1 MARYAD
7 DAKEQV
13 RDAVDMIDLV
23 GTKVDLRRAGAN
35 RYEGLCPFHDERTP
49 SFGIDP
55 VKKVYHC
62 FGCQASGDCF
72 TWAQEMEGLGF
83 VEAMEWL
90 ADRYGITLERE
101 SEDPKEAERRK
112 QRERLLELLERTA
125 AFYVR
130 FLWESDEAARARQY
144 LVDRGLD
151 EAILREFRVGYSPS
165 AWDKVLM
172 ASRRAGF
179 SDRELYEAGL
189 AQRGKA
195 NPPAQGRIYDRF
207 RGRIMFPLADIRGRV
222 LGFGA
227 RALRDNQQPK
237 YLNTSENDLFH
248 KGRQLFAA
256 DLARS
261 HAARAG
267 EVIVAEGYT
276 DVIALHQ
283 AGLRNTV
290 ATMGTA
296 MTPEQV
302 GELTR
307 LAPRALLALD
317 ADGAGQEAMLR
328 AAKVARGK
336 KLELRVVELPPGRDP
351 ADLAA
356 EAGTAEVRRLVEASV
371 PFVKFRVQRA
381 LATGDV
387 QTAEGKDQVLGE
399 LRPVFADIPPSVLRE
414 ELVAEVADRLQ
425 IAETL
430 TAQLL
435 GRAGTASVA
444 PATPPAADEPSVAQR
459 AAVHVGAA
467 EQQERGFL
475 ALCVAIPSAGAKALA
490 AIDLDHDLTADASR
504 LAAVWLR
511 EHLEDPE
518 EGLEAQDAALQVIVR
533 DICFRAP
540 KDDQVPDAVEAE
552 RLQLILAR
560 AERELVAARRSH
572 SGVDDA
578 QRRRR
583 TAQEE
588 YNAALDRVLEAGA
601 PR

>member
-90 ADRYGITLERE
+90 ADRYGVTLERE
-101 SEDPKEAERRK
+101 SEDPQEAERRK
-112 QRERLLELLERTA
+112 RRERLLELLERTA

-130 FLWESDEAARARQY
+130 YLWESQEAARAREY
-144 LVDRGLD
+144 LIDRGLD

-165 AWDKVLM
+165 AWDKVLV

-179 SDRELYEAGL
+179 SNKELYDAGL
-189 AQRGKA
+189 ASKA
-195 NPPAQGRIYDRF
+195 KGEGRIYDRF

-237 YLNTSENDLFH
+237 YLNTSENDFFH

-256 DLARS
+256 DLARAP
-261 HAARAG
+261 AARAG

-317 ADGAGQEAMLR
+317 ADSAGQEAMIR

-356 EAGTAEVRRLVEASV
+356 EAGAAEIRRLVESSV
-371 PFVKFRVQRA
+371 PFVKFRVERA
-381 LATGDV
+381 LATGDLG
-387 QTAEGKDQVLGE
+387 TAEGKDVVLAE

-414 ELVAEVADRLQ
+414 ELIALVADKLN

-430 TAQLL
+430 AAQLL
-435 GRAGTASVA
+435 GRPGSA
-444 PATPPAADEPSVAQR
+444 PAPSAAPPADEVDEAPR
-459 AAVHVGAA
+459 RDAVQLTAA
-467 EQQERGFL
+467 EEQERGFL
-475 ALCVAIPSAGAKALA
+475 AYCIAVPHAGAKALEQ
-490 AIDLDHDLTADASR
+490 IDVEHDLTTNRSR
-504 LAAVWLR
+504 AAVRWLR
-511 EHLEDPE
+511 EHLDDPE
-518 EGLEAQDAALQVIVR
+518 AGLDEQDERLQVLIR
-533 DICFRAP
+533 DIRFRAP
-540 KDDQVPDAVEAE
+540 KPEDEPSAEGVEAE
-552 RLQLILAR
+552 RLQLLLAR
-560 AERELVAARRSH
+560 AEREVVEARRARE
-572 SGVDDA
+572 GVDA
-578 QRRRR
+578 ALRRRKA
-583 TAQEE
+583 AQEE
-588 YNAALDRVLEAGA
+588 YAAAMDRVLEANA

>member
-13 RDAVDMIDLV
+13 RAAVDMIDLV
-23 GTKVDLRRAGAN
+23 SMRVDLRRAGPN

-72 TWAQEMEGLGF
+72 TWAQETQGLGF

-90 ADRYGITLERE
+90 ADRYGVTLERE
-101 SEDPKEAERRK
+101 AEDPQEAERRK
-112 QRERLLELLERTA
+112 RRERLLELLERTA

-130 FLWESDEAARARQY
+130 YLWESQEAARARQY
-144 LVDRGLD
+144 LLERGLD

-165 AWDKVLM
+165 AWDKVLT

-179 SDRELYEAGL
+179 SHRELYEAGL
-189 AQRGKA
+189 ASKARGE
-195 NPPAQGRIYDRF
+195 GRIYDRF

-248 KGRQLFAA
+248 KGRQLFGA
-256 DLARS
+256 DLARA

-283 AGLRNTV
+283 AGLRHTV

-302 GELTR
+302 AELTR

-317 ADGAGQEAMLR
+317 ADSAGQEAMIR
-328 AAKVARGK
+328 AAKVARGR

-356 EAGTAEVRRLVEASV
+356 EAGAAELHRLVAASV
-371 PFVKFRVQRA
+371 PFVQFRVERA
-381 LATGDV
+381 LARGDLA
-387 QTAEGKDQVLGE
+387 TAEGKDAVIAD
-399 LRPVFADIPPSVLRE
+399 LRPVFAELPASVLRE
-414 ELVAEVADRLQ
+414 DLLARVADRLD

-430 TAQLL
+430 AAQLL
-435 GRAGTASVA
+435 GQPGHPV
-444 PATPPAADEPSVAQR
+444 PAADPGRDR
-459 AAVHVGAA
+459 AAAA
-467 EQQERGFL
+467 PSPSRAAAPLAAHDEHERRFL
-475 ALCVAIPSAGAKALA
+475 AACVAVPAAGAPALA
-490 AIDLDHDLTADASR
+490 ELDLEADLVSDASR
-504 LAAVWLR
+504 AAARWLR
-511 EHLEDPE
+511 DHLADPAA
-518 EGLEAQDAALQVIVR
+518 GLDEQDPALQAVIREILVR
-533 DICFRAP
+533 VADVDP
-540 KDDQVPDAVEAE
+540 TDDAFAVT
-552 RLQLILAR
+552 RLQLALAR
-560 AERELVAARRSH
+560 AQREAVAARRAH
-572 SGVDDA
+572 VGVDEA
-578 QRRRR
+578 ERRRVELQ
-583 TAQEE
+583 AQL
-588 YNAALDRVLEAGA
+588 NAALDRVLEAGA
-601 PR
+601 PRG

>member
-13 RDAVDMIDLV
+13 REAVDMIDLV

-90 ADRYGITLERE
+90 ADRYGVTLERE

-130 FLWESDEAARARQY
+130 FLWESDEAATARQY

-179 SDRELYEAGL
+179 SNRELYEAGL
-189 AQRGKA
+189 AQKA
-195 NPPAQGRIYDRF
+195 KGEGRIYDRF

-237 YLNTSENDLFH
+237 YLNTSENDIFH

-256 DLARS
+256 DLARAP
-261 HAARAG
+261 AARAG

-283 AGLRNTV
+283 AGLKNTV

-317 ADGAGQEAMLR
+317 ADGAGQEAMIR

-356 EAGTAEVRRLVEASV
+356 EAGAAEIRRLVEASV

-381 LATGDV
+381 LATGDL
-387 QTAEGKDQVLGE
+387 QTAEGKDRVIAE

-414 ELVAEVADRLQ
+414 ELIAEVADRLQ

-430 TAQLL
+430 AAQLL
-435 GRAGTASVA
+435 GQAGPA
-444 PATPPAADEPSVAQR
+444 PSALPPVADEP
-459 AAVHVGAA
+459 AAARRETVQLTAA
-467 EQQERGFL
+467 EEQERGFL
-475 ALCVAIPSAGAKALA
+475 ALCVSVPAAGAKSLA
-490 AIDLDHDLTADASR
+490 KIDLDADLTTNASR
-504 LAAVWLR
+504 AAAAWLR

-518 EGLEAQDAALQVIVR
+518 DGLDAQDERLQVLIR
-533 DICFRAP
+533 DIRFRAP
-540 KDDQVPDAVEAE
+540 NEPPPPEAIEAE
-552 RLQLILAR
+552 RLQLALAR
-560 AERELVAARRSH
+560 AERDVLAARRAH
-572 SGVDDA
+572 TGVDDA
-578 QRRRR
+578 RRRHK
-583 TAQEE
+583 AIQEE
-588 YNAALDRVLEAGA
+588 YFAAVDRVMEAGA

>member
-13 RDAVDMIDLV
+13 RDAVDMVDLV

-101 SEDPKEAERRK
+101 AEDPKEAERRK

-130 FLWESDEAARARQY
+130 YLWESGEAAGARQY

-179 SDRELYEAGL
+179 SNRELYEAGL
-189 AQRGKA
+189 AQRAKGEGK
-195 NPPAQGRIYDRF
+195 IYDRF

-237 YLNTSENDLFH
+237 YLNTSENDIFH

-256 DLARS
+256 DLARAA
-261 HAARAG
+261 AARAG

-317 ADGAGQEAMLR
+317 ADAAGQEAMIR

-356 EAGTAEVRRLVEASV
+356 EAGTAEIRRLVEASV

-381 LATGDV
+381 LASGDLA
-387 QTAEGKDQVLGE
+387 TAEGKDLVLAD
-399 LRPVFADIPPSVLRE
+399 LRPVFAEIPASVLRE
-414 ELVAEVADRLQ
+414 ELIAEVADRLD

-430 TAQLL
+430 AAQLL
-435 GRAGTASVA
+435 GRSGTA
-444 PATPPAADEPSVAQR
+444 PAAARDPSPPAEDAPIAQR
-459 AAVHVGAA
+459 AAVQLTAA

-475 ALCVAIPSAGAKALA
+475 ALCVALPAAGAKVLA
-490 AIDLDHDLTADASR
+490 DVDVDHDLTSAGSR
-504 LAAVWLR
+504 AAAAWLR
-511 EHLEDPE
+511 DHLDDPE
-518 EGLEAQDAALQVIVR
+518 AGLDAQDERLQVLVR

-540 KDDQVPDAVEAE
+540 KGEDLVPEALEAE
-552 RLQLILAR
+552 RLQLALAR
-560 AERELVAARRSH
+560 AERELVAARRAH
-572 SGVDDA
+572 QGVDDA

>member
-72 TWAQEMEGLGF
+72 TWAQEIEGLGF

-90 ADRYGITLERE
+90 ADRYGVTLERE

-112 QRERLLELLERTA
+112 HRERLLELLERTA

-130 FLWESDEAARARQY
+130 FLWESTEAAPARQY

-172 ASRRAGF
+172 ASRQGGF
-179 SDRELYEAGL
+179 SNRAIYDAGL
-189 AQRGKA
+189 AQKARGE
-195 NPPAQGRIYDRF
+195 GRIYDRF

-237 YLNTSENDLFH
+237 YLNTSENDIFH

-256 DLARS
+256 DLARA

-317 ADGAGQEAMLR
+317 ADTAGQEAMIR

-356 EAGTAEVRRLVEASV
+356 EAGAAEIRRLVEASV
-371 PFVKFRVQRA
+371 PFVRFRVQRA
-381 LATGDV
+381 LATGDLA
-387 QTAEGKDQVLGE
+387 TAEGKDAVLTE
-399 LRPVFADIPPSVLRE
+399 LRPVFAEIPASILRE
-414 ELVAEVADRLQ
+414 ELVAEVADRLD

-430 TAQLL
+430 AAQLL
-435 GRAGTASVA
+435 GRGGPTPARASR
-444 PATPPAADEPSVAQR
+444 PEPAAAEPDVVQRVAVQLS
-459 AAVHVGAA
+459 AA

-475 ALCVAIPSAGAKALA
+475 AVCVAVPSAGAKALA
-490 AIDLDHDLTADASR
+490 ALDLEHDLTTDASR
-504 LAAVWLR
+504 AAARWLAD
-511 EHLEDPE
+511 HLDDPE
-518 EGLEAQDAALQVIVR
+518 RDLEAQEERLQVLVR

-540 KDDQVPDAVEAE
+540 KGDDLMPEAVEAE
-552 RLQLILAR
+552 RLQLSLAR
-560 AERELVAARRSH
+560 AERELVAARRAH

-583 TAQEE
+583 TAQEQ

>member
-13 RDAVDMIDLV
+13 REAVDMIDLV

-90 ADRYGITLERE
+90 ADRYGVTLERE

-130 FLWESDEAARARQY
+130 FLWESEEAATARQY

-179 SDRELYEAGL
+179 SNRELYEAGL
-189 AQRGKA
+189 AQKA
-195 NPPAQGRIYDRF
+195 KGEGRIYDRF

-237 YLNTSENDLFH
+237 YLNTSENDIFH

-256 DLARS
+256 DLARAP
-261 HAARAG
+261 AARAG

-283 AGLRNTV
+283 AGLKNTV

-317 ADGAGQEAMLR
+317 ADSAGQEAMIR

-356 EAGTAEVRRLVEASV
+356 EAGAAEIRRLVEASV

-381 LATGDV
+381 LATGDL
-387 QTAEGKDQVLGE
+387 QTAEGKDRVIAE

-414 ELVAEVADRLQ
+414 ELIAEVADRLQ

-430 TAQLL
+430 AAQLL
-435 GRAGTASVA
+435 GQAGPAPSAPPPVA
-444 PATPPAADEPSVAQR
+444 EEPAAARRETVQLT
-459 AAVHVGAA
+459 AA
-467 EQQERGFL
+467 EEQERGFL
-475 ALCVAIPSAGAKALA
+475 ALCVAVPTAGAASLA
-490 AIDLDHDLTADASR
+490 KIDLDADLTTDASR
-504 LAAVWLR
+504 AAAAWLR
-511 EHLEDPE
+511 EHLDDPE
-518 EGLEAQDAALQVIVR
+518 AGLDAQDERLQVLIR
-533 DICFRAP
+533 DIRFRAP
-540 KDDQVPDAVEAE
+540 NEPPPPEAIEAE
-552 RLQLILAR
+552 RLQLALAR
-560 AERELVAARRSH
+560 AERDVLAARRAH
-572 SGVDDA
+572 TGVDDA
-578 QRRRR
+578 RRRHK
-583 TAQEE
+583 AIQEE
-588 YNAALDRVLEAGA
+588 YFAAVDRVMEAGA

>member
-23 GTKVDLRRAGAN
+23 STKVDLRRAGAN
-35 RYEGLCPFHDERTP
+35 RFEGLCPFHEERTP

-90 ADRYGITLERE
+90 ADRYGVTLERE
-101 SEDPKEAERRK
+101 AEDPQEAERRK
-112 QRERLLELLERTA
+112 RRERLLELLERTA

-130 FLWESDEAARARQY
+130 YLWESQEAARAREY
-144 LVDRGLD
+144 LLERGLD

-179 SDRELYEAGL
+179 SNRELYDAGL
-189 AQRGKA
+189 ASKA
-195 NPPAQGRIYDRF
+195 KGEGRIYDRF

-237 YLNTSENDLFH
+237 YLNTSENDIFH
-248 KGRQLFAA
+248 KGRQLFGA
-256 DLARS
+256 DLARA

-302 GELTR
+302 AELTR

-317 ADGAGQEAMLR
+317 ADSAGQEAMIR

-351 ADLAA
+351 ADIAA
-356 EAGTAEVRRLVEASV
+356 EAGAAEIHRLVKASV
-371 PFVKFRVQRA
+371 PFVQFRVERA
-381 LATGDV
+381 LATGDLA
-387 QTAEGKDQVLGE
+387 TAEGKDAVIAD
-399 LRPVFADIPPSVLRE
+399 LRPVFADIPASVLRE
-414 ELVAEVADRLQ
+414 ELLAHVADRLD

-430 TAQLL
+430 AAQLL
-435 GRAGTASVA
+435 GQAGRPA
-444 PATPPAADEPSVAQR
+444 PATVPAQDATPAPSRAAAPLNVHDEHERTFLAACVAVPAAGAAALAELDLDADLVSEPSR
-459 AAVHVGAA
+459 GAA
-467 EQQERGFL
+467 RWLRAHL
-475 ALCVAIPSAGAKALA
+475 ADPSAGLDDQDPALQAVIREILVRVADVEPNDDAFTVTRLQLALA
-490 AIDLDHDLTADASR
+490 RAQREATAAR
-504 LAAVWLR
+504 
-511 EHLEDPE
+511 
-518 EGLEAQDAALQVIVR
+518 
-533 DICFRAP
+533 RAHAGV
-540 KDDQVPDAVEAE
+540 DEAE
-552 RLQLILAR
+552 RRRVAVQAQL
-560 AERELVAARRSH
+560 S
-572 SGVDDA
+572 
-578 QRRRR
+578 
-583 TAQEE
+583 
-588 YNAALDRVLEAGA
+588 AALDRVLEANA

>member
-23 GTKVDLRRAGAN
+23 STKVDLRRAGAN

-72 TWAQEMEGLGF
+72 TWAQETQGFGF

-90 ADRYGITLERE
+90 ADRYGVTLERE
-101 SEDPKEAERRK
+101 AEDPQEAERRK
-112 QRERLLELLERTA
+112 RRERLLELLERTA

-130 FLWESDEAARARQY
+130 YLWESQEAARAREY
-144 LVDRGLD
+144 LLERGLD

-172 ASRRAGF
+172 ASRTAGF
-179 SDRELYEAGL
+179 SNRELYEAGL
-189 AQRGKA
+189 ASRAKG
-195 NPPAQGRIYDRF
+195 QGRIYDRF

-237 YLNTSENDLFH
+237 YLNTSENDIFH
-248 KGRQLFAA
+248 KGRQLFGA
-256 DLARS
+256 DLARA
-261 HAARAG
+261 HAARAQ
-267 EVIVAEGYT
+267 ETIVAEGYT

-302 GELTR
+302 AELTR

-317 ADGAGQEAMLR
+317 ADSAGQEAMIR
-328 AAKVARGK
+328 AAKVARGR

-356 EAGTAEVRRLVEASV
+356 EAGAAEIHRLAAASV
-371 PFVKFRVQRA
+371 PFVQFRVERA
-381 LATGDV
+381 LATGDLA
-387 QTAEGKDQVLGE
+387 TAEGKDAVIAD
-399 LRPVFADIPPSVLRE
+399 LRPVFADIPASVLRE
-414 ELVAEVADRLQ
+414 ELLAHVADRLD

-430 TAQLL
+430 AAQLL
-435 GRAGTASVA
+435 GQSARPAPSVA
-444 PATPPAADEPSVAQR
+444 PTDQGER
-459 AAVHVGAA
+459 AASRAPRSAAALAVHD
-467 EQQERGFL
+467 EHERTFL
-475 ALCVAIPSAGAKALA
+475 AACVAVPEAGERALA
-490 AIDLDHDLTADASR
+490 DLDLDADLVSDASR
-504 LAAVWLR
+504 DAARWLR
-511 EHLEDPE
+511 ERLADPAA
-518 EGLEAQDAALQVIVR
+518 GLDDQEPALQAVIREILVR
-533 DICFRAP
+533 VADVEP
-540 KDDQVPDAVEAE
+540 TGDAFAVT
-552 RLQLILAR
+552 RLQLAFAR
-560 AERELVAARRSH
+560 AQREVLAARRAH
-572 SGVDDA
+572 AGVDLA
-578 QRRRR
+578 ERRRVEVQ
-583 TAQEE
+583 AQL
-588 YNAALDRVLEAGA
+588 NAALDRVLEAGA
-601 PR
+601 PRG

>member
-13 RDAVDMIDLV
+13 REAVDMIDLV

-90 ADRYGITLERE
+90 ADRYGVTLERE

-130 FLWESDEAARARQY
+130 FLWESEEAATARQY

-179 SDRELYEAGL
+179 SNRELYEAGL
-189 AQRGKA
+189 AQKA
-195 NPPAQGRIYDRF
+195 KGEGRIYDRF

-237 YLNTSENDLFH
+237 YLNTSENDIFH

-256 DLARS
+256 DLARAP
-261 HAARAG
+261 AARAG

-283 AGLRNTV
+283 AGLKNTV

-317 ADGAGQEAMLR
+317 ADGAGQEAMIR

-356 EAGTAEVRRLVEASV
+356 EAGAAEIRRLVEASV

-381 LATGDV
+381 LATGDL
-387 QTAEGKDQVLGE
+387 QTAEGKDRVIAE

-414 ELVAEVADRLQ
+414 ELIAEVADRLQ

-430 TAQLL
+430 AAQLL
-435 GRAGTASVA
+435 GQAGPAPSAPPPVA
-444 PATPPAADEPSVAQR
+444 EEPAAARRETVQLT
-459 AAVHVGAA
+459 AA
-467 EQQERGFL
+467 EEQERGFL
-475 ALCVAIPSAGAKALA
+475 ALCVAVPTAGAASLA
-490 AIDLDHDLTADASR
+490 KIDLDADLTTDASR
-504 LAAVWLR
+504 AAAAWLR
-511 EHLEDPE
+511 EHLDDPE
-518 EGLEAQDAALQVIVR
+518 AGLDAQDERLQVLIR
-533 DICFRAP
+533 DIRFRAP
-540 KDDQVPDAVEAE
+540 NEPPPPEAIEAE
-552 RLQLILAR
+552 RLQLALAR
-560 AERELVAARRSH
+560 AERDVLAARRAH
-572 SGVDDA
+572 TGVDDA
-578 QRRRR
+578 RRRHK
-583 TAQEE
+583 AIQEE
-588 YNAALDRVLEAGA
+588 YFAAVDRVMEAGA

>member
-23 GTKVDLRRAGAN
+23 STKVDLRRAGAN
-35 RYEGLCPFHDERTP
+35 RFEGLCPFHDERTP

-72 TWAQEMEGLGF
+72 TWAQEQEGLGF

-90 ADRYGITLERE
+90 ADRYGVTLERE
-101 SEDPKEAERRK
+101 AEDPQEAERRK
-112 QRERLLELLERTA
+112 RRERLLELLERTA

-130 FLWESDEAARARQY
+130 YLWESQEAARAREY
-144 LVDRGLD
+144 LLERGLD

-172 ASRRAGF
+172 ASRTAGF
-179 SDRELYEAGL
+179 SNKELYEAGL
-189 AQRGKA
+189 ASRAKDG
-195 NPPAQGRIYDRF
+195 GRIYDRF

-237 YLNTSENDLFH
+237 YLNTSENDIFH
-248 KGRQLFAA
+248 KGRQLFGA
-256 DLARS
+256 DLARA

-267 EVIVAEGYT
+267 ETIVAEGYT

-302 GELTR
+302 AELTR

-317 ADGAGQEAMLR
+317 ADSAGQEAMIR

-351 ADLAA
+351 ADIAA
-356 EAGTAEVRRLVEASV
+356 EAGAAEIRRLVEASV
-371 PFVKFRVQRA
+371 PFVQFRVERA
-381 LATGDV
+381 LATGDLA
-387 QTAEGKDQVLGE
+387 TAEGKDAVIAG
-399 LRPVFADIPPSVLRE
+399 LRPVFADIPASVLRE
-414 ELVAEVADRLQ
+414 ELLAQVSDRLD

-430 TAQLL
+430 AAQLL
-435 GRAGTASVA
+435 GRTGGGPA
-444 PATPPAADEPSVAQR
+444 PATPSPATEPPTAQR
-459 AAVHVGAA
+459 MAVRVDAA

-475 ALCVAIPSAGAKALA
+475 ALCVAVPSAGAQALA
-490 AIDLDHDLTADASR
+490 ALDLDADLTAEASR
-504 LAAVWLR
+504 LAATWLR
-511 EHLEDPE
+511 EHLDDPE
-518 EGLEAQDAALQVIVR
+518 AGLEAQDDALQVVVR

-540 KDDQVPDAVEAE
+540 REEPLREAVEAE
-552 RLQLILAR
+552 RLQLVLAR
-560 AERELVAARRSH
+560 AERELAAARRAH
-572 SGVDDA
+572 SGVDEA

>member
-23 GTKVDLRRAGAN
+23 STKVDLRRAGAN

-55 VKKVYHC
+55 IKKVYHC

-90 ADRYGITLERE
+90 ADRYGVTLERE
-101 SEDPKEAERRK
+101 AEDPQEAERR
-112 QRERLLELLERTA
+112 QRRERLLELLERTA

-130 FLWESDEAARARQY
+130 FLWESQEAKRAREY
-144 LVDRGLD
+144 LLERGLD

-165 AWDKVLM
+165 AWDKVLV

-179 SDRELYEAGL
+179 SNRELYEAGL
-189 AQRGKA
+189 ASRAKGD
-195 NPPAQGRIYDRF
+195 GRIYDRF

-237 YLNTSENDLFH
+237 YLNTSENDVFH
-248 KGRQLFAA
+248 KGRQLFGA
-256 DLARS
+256 DLARA

-302 GELTR
+302 AELTR

-317 ADGAGQEAMLR
+317 ADSAGQEAMIR

-356 EAGTAEVRRLVEASV
+356 EAGAAEIRRLVEASV
-371 PFVKFRVQRA
+371 PFVQFRVERA
-381 LATGDV
+381 LATGDLA
-387 QTAEGKDQVLGE
+387 TAEGKDAVIAE
-399 LRPVFADIPPSVLRE
+399 LRPVFADIPASVLRE
-414 ELVAEVADRLQ
+414 ELLAQVADRLD

-430 TAQLL
+430 AAQLL
-435 GRAGTASVA
+435 GRAGAA
-444 PATPPAADEPSVAQR
+444 PAAGGPAPTAAEPAVAQR
-459 AAVHVGAA
+459 AAVRVSTA

-475 ALCVAIPSAGAKALA
+475 ALCVALPAPGAKALA
-490 AIDLDHDLTADASR
+490 ALDLEQDLTSDASR
-504 LAAVWLR
+504 AAAVWLR
-511 EHLEDPE
+511 EHLDDPE
-518 EGLEAQDAALQVIVR
+518 AGLDTQDEGLQVVVR

-540 KDDQVPDAVEAE
+540 KGDLIPEAVEAE
-552 RLQLILAR
+552 RLQLALAR
-560 AERELVAARRSH
+560 AERELVAARRAH

-583 TAQEE
+583 TAQEQ

>member
-13 RDAVDMIDLV
+13 REAVDMVDLV
-23 GTKVDLRRAGAN
+23 SAKVDLRRAGVN
-35 RYEGLCPFHDERTP
+35 RFEGLCPFHDERTP

-72 TWAQEMEGLGF
+72 TWAQEIEGLGF

-90 ADRYGITLERE
+90 ADRYGVTLERE
-101 SEDPKEAERRK
+101 SEDPQEAERR
-112 QRERLLELLERTA
+112 QHRDRLLELLERTA

-130 FLWESDEAARARQY
+130 FLWESTEAAAARQY
-144 LVDRGLD
+144 LADRGLD
-151 EAILREFRVGYSPS
+151 EAILREFRVGFSPS

-172 ASRRAGF
+172 ASRKGGF
-179 SDRELYEAGL
+179 SNGDLYDAGL
-189 AQRGKA
+189 AQKA
-195 NPPAQGRIYDRF
+195 KGEGRIYDRF

-237 YLNTSENDLFH
+237 YLNTSENDIFH

-256 DLARS
+256 DLARA

-317 ADGAGQEAMLR
+317 ADAAGQEAMIR

-351 ADLAA
+351 ADIAA
-356 EAGTAEVRRLVEASV
+356 EAGAAEIRRLVEGSV

-381 LATGDV
+381 LATGDLA
-387 QTAEGKDQVLGE
+387 TAEGKDAVLTE
-399 LRPVFADIPPSVLRE
+399 LRPVFAEIPASVLRE
-414 ELVAEVADRLQ
+414 DLLAEVSDRLG

-430 TAQLL
+430 AAQLL
-435 GRAGTASVA
+435 GQAVAVAAPSRPDPAAAEASV
-444 PATPPAADEPSVAQR
+444 TRR
-459 AAVHVGAA
+459 AAVSLTGAV
-467 EQQERGFL
+467 QQERGFL
-475 ALCVAIPSAGAKALA
+475 ALCVAVPAAGAPSLA
-490 AIDLDHDLTADASR
+490 ALDLEHDLTDDASR
-504 LAAVWLR
+504 AAARWLR
-511 EHLEDPE
+511 DRLDDPE
-518 EGLEAQDAALQVIVR
+518 RGLDDQPEALQLVVR
-533 DICFRAP
+533 DVCFRAP
-540 KDDQVPDAVEAE
+540 KGELPAEAAEAE
-552 RLQLILAR
+552 RLQLVLAR

-572 SGVDDA
+572 TGVDDA
-578 QRRRR
+578 QRRRK
-583 TAQEE
+583 AVQEA
-588 YNAALDRVLEAGA
+588 YNAALDRVMEAGA

>member
-13 RDAVDMIDLV
+13 RDAVDMVDLV

-35 RYEGLCPFHDERTP
+35 RFEGLCPFHDERTP

-62 FGCQASGDCF
+62 FGCQASGDPF

-83 VEAMEWL
+83 VESMEWL
-90 ADRYGITLERE
+90 AERYGVTLERE
-101 SEDPKEAERRK
+101 SEDPQEAERRK
-112 QRERLLELLERTA
+112 QRERLMELLERTA

-130 FLWESDEAARARQY
+130 YLWESTEAARAREY
-144 LVDRGLD
+144 LLERGLD
-151 EAILREFRVGYSPS
+151 EPALREFRVGYSPS

-172 ASRRAGF
+172 ASRKAGF
-179 SDRELYEAGL
+179 SNRELYEAGL
-189 AQRGKA
+189 ASRAKGE
-195 NPPAQGRIYDRF
+195 GRIYDRF
-207 RGRIMFPLADIRGRV
+207 RGRIMFPLADMRGRV

-237 YLNTSENDLFH
+237 YLNTSENDIFH
-248 KGRQLFAA
+248 KGRQLFAS
-256 DLARS
+256 DLARA

-283 AGLRNTV
+283 AGLKNTV

-317 ADGAGQEAMLR
+317 ADGAGQEAMVR

-351 ADLAA
+351 ADLTA
-356 EAGTAEVRRLVEASV
+356 EAGAAEMRRLVESSV
-371 PFVKFRVQRA
+371 PFVKFRVERA
-381 LATGDV
+381 LATGDIA
-387 QTAEGKDQVLGE
+387 TGEGKDAVIGE
-399 LRPVFADIPPSVLRE
+399 LRPVFADIPASVLRE
-414 ELVAEVADRLQ
+414 ELITEVADRLD

-430 TAQLL
+430 AGELL
-435 GRAGTASVA
+435 GRAGTPVAASA
-444 PATPPAADEPSVAQR
+444 PAQSAATDEAPISRRDAIR
-459 AAVHVGAA
+459 LNGA
-467 EQQERGFL
+467 EEQERGFL
-475 ALCVAIPSAGAKALA
+475 ALCIALPAAGAKALTSLDLA
-490 AIDLDHDLTADASR
+490 ADLTSERSR
-504 LAAVWLR
+504 AAATWLR
-511 EHLEDPE
+511 DHLDDPE
-518 EGLEAQDAALQVIVR
+518 AGLDAQDEALQVLIR
-533 DICFRAP
+533 DIRFRAP
-540 KDDQVPDAVEAE
+540 KEGDLPAEAVEAE
-552 RLQLILAR
+552 RAHLLLAR
-560 AERELVAARRSH
+560 AEREVVAARKAR
-572 SGVDDA
+572 SGVDA
-578 QRRRR
+578 ALRAHRAR
-583 TAQEE
+583 QEE
-588 YNAALDRVLEAGA
+588 YSAAMDRLLEVNA